1 VAPSALAQGVAAI
14 CLTPLTPPPPPWQ
27 HERLAQHIGAL
38 QARGEYL
45 RHAQL
50 RPLLQRLRQS
60 AVANN
65 GGGGGAAALLG
76 ELGGWLDAAS
86 AAVELSLEQA
96 HHAAAWLLH
105 VSAR

>member
-1 VAPSALAQGVAAI
+1 MPADDRVGTVDLGDEAPAD
-14 CLTPLTPPPPPWQ
+14 
-27 HERLAQHIGAL
+27 
-38 QARGEYL
+38 L